1 MSDKSKRNTKQIKEM
16 IEKFVTERTE
26 MLSLYM
32 HTAGIKLYEGDHEG
46 DNTEKVLQEFCQVV
60 LDYVAAGH
68 FILYDRIING
78 TERRKNIA
86 DLARNLYPRIAEST
100 RLVLNFN
107 DKYNCEDHCQIDDS
121 FREDLS
127 SLGEALTGRIELED
141 QLLHELLS

>member
-32 HTAGIKLYEGDHEG
+32 HTAGIKLYEGDHDG